1 MAPVREVSKK
11 RKRMKETTVYVFY
24 SMYSSSKNS
33 GLASTINKATLALD
47 FSNGFRKFFLIC

>member
-33 GLASTINKATLALD
+33 GLASTTNKATLALD
-47 FSNGFRKFFLIC
+47 FSNGFRKFF